1 MWLEIHSLKELL
13 RGLLMIKLHI
23 LNYVNTSNY
32 RSFMNLVAQEAS
44 QELNVKDE
52 RLLNVVI
59 CDNDMIKTYNKT
71 YRNIEKETD
80 VLSFPSD
87 EDGELGD
94 ILISLD
100 KAKAQAKEYGHTLK
114 RELAFLLC
122 HGILHCLGYD
132 HMTKEEEKVMFSL
145 QEKILDRCDIR
156 RN

>member
-1 MWLEIHSLKELL
+1 
-13 RGLLMIKLHI
+13 MIKLHI